1 MKKLLLTLAALLTAT
16 VSPAAIVQIN
26 LAGTFSNSLHFR
38 NEPAVVSGGT
48 GDEVLSGITFDDV
61 AKTVTINVAWGS
73 ANGFADL
80 TGVSTNA
87 HLHQAANPNG
97 NGGAGDWLQT
107 GGVVVNIQTAP
118 LQFTTNTSA
127 SAGGITGTSLPLS
140 AALETALFQNRLYLN
155 VHTGANGGGE
165 IRGFLVPVPE
175 PTTALFG
182 LTALGALALRR
193 RRA

>member
-1 MKKLLLTLAALLTAT
+1 MSKLLLSLATLLTAT
-16 VSPAAIVQIN
+16 VSHAAIVQIN
-26 LAGTFSNSLHFR
+26 LAGSFSNSLHFR
-38 NEPAVVSGGT
+38 NEPAVLSGGT
-48 GDEVLSGITFDDV
+48 GDEVLGGITFDDV

-73 ANGFADL
+73 ANGFANL
-80 TGVSTNA
+80 TGASTNA
-87 HLHQAANPNG
+87 HLHLAASPNG
-97 NGGAGDWLQT
+97 NNGTSDWMQT
-107 GGVVVNIQTAP
+107 GGVVVNIQTDAVN
-118 LQFTTNTSA
+118 FTTNTSA

-140 AALETALFQNRLYLN
+140 AANEAALFQNRLYLN

-165 IRGFLVPVPE
+165 VRGFLVPVPE